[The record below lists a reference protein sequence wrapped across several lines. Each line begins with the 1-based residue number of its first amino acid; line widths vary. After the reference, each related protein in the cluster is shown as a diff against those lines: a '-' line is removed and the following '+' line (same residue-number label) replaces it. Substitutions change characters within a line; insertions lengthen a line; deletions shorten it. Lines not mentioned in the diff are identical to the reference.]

1 MQRKATLSFLVLSS
15 FLLINPPAAA
25 EGTETDANIIT
36 GLDISDSISTVETQL
51 QVDGMARAIRDPQIL
66 AAIHRGQHQRI
77 GFAVFA
83 WADGDYPVLV
93 SWRVI
98 GSEADARAASEEMV
112 ARLKALTESSTTL
125 VGSLT
130 DISAA
135 MDYGSA
141 MLGEAPFATDRQV
154 LNVVGNGEDNVGED
168 PRRARDG
175 LVGLGITINGVV
187 IGNNPALVEYYR
199 HQVIGGPAAFVMPVN
214 SADSLTEVFA
224 RKFVSE
230 IVMNIEV
237 VDRDHR

>member
-1 MQRKATLSFLVLSS
+1 MQRKATLPLLILSS
-15 FLLINPPAAA
+15 LLLINPAAA

-93 SWRVI
+93 SWRSI
-98 GSEADARAASEEMV
+98 ESEADARAASEEMV
-112 ARLKALTESSTTL
+112 ARLKTLTESSTTL

-130 DISAA
+130 DVSAA
-135 MDYGSA
+135 MDYGFA
-141 MLGEAPFATDRQV
+141 MLGEAPFMTDRQV
-154 LNVVGNGEDNVGED
+154 LNIIGNGEDNVGED

-175 LVGLGITINGVV
+175 LVAKGVTINGVV
-187 IGNNPALVEYYR
+187 LGNNPALVEYYR
-199 HQVIGGPAAFVMPVN
+199 QQIIGGPAAFVMPVN
-214 SADSLTEVFA
+214 NADSMTEVFA

-230 IVMNIEV
+230 IVMNVEV
-237 VDRDHR
+237 ADQDHR

>member
-1 MQRKATLSFLVLSS
+1 MQRKATLPLLILSS
-15 FLLINPPAAA
+15 LLLINPAAA

-51 QVDGMARAIRDPQIL
+51 QVDGMARAIRDPEIL

-77 GFAVFA
+77 GFAVYA

-93 SWRVI
+93 SWRSI
-98 GSEADARAASEEMV
+98 ESEADARAASEEMV

-135 MDYGSA
+135 MGYGLA
-141 MLGEAPFATDRQV
+141 MLGEAPFATDREV
-154 LNVVGNGEDNVGED
+154 LNIIGNGEDNVGED
-168 PRRARDG
+168 PKRARDG
-175 LVGLGITINGVV
+175 LVAQGVTINGVV
-187 IGNNPALVEYYR
+187 LGNNPALLEYYR
-199 HQVIGGPAAFVMPVN
+199 HQVIGGPSAFVMPVN
-214 SADSLTEVFA
+214 NADSMTEVFA

-230 IVMNIEV
+230 IVMNIEA
-237 VDRDHR
+237 VDRGHR

>member
-1 MQRKATLSFLVLSS
+1 MQRKATLPLLILSS
-15 FLLINPPAAA
+15 ILLINPAAA
-25 EGTETDANIIT
+25 DGTETDANIIT

-51 QVDGMARAIRDPQIL
+51 QVDGMARAIRDPEIL
-66 AAIHRGQHQRI
+66 AAIQRGHHQRI

-93 SWRVI
+93 SWRSI
-98 GSEADARAASEEMV
+98 ESEADAHAAAEEMV
-112 ARLKALTESSTTL
+112 ARLKSLAESSTTL

-135 MDYGSA
+135 MDYGYA
-141 MLGEAPFATDRQV
+141 MLGEAPYATDRQV
-154 LNVVGNGEDNVGED
+154 LNIVGNGEDNVGED

-175 LVGLGITINGVV
+175 LVAHGVTINGVV
-187 IGNNPALVEYYR
+187 LGSNAALVEYYR
-199 HQVIGGPAAFVMPVN
+199 QQVIGGPTAFVMPVD

-230 IVMNIEV
+230 IVMNIEAV
-237 VDRDHR
+237 EREHR